1 MKKQLNITFIN
12 PNTEDEIVRAL
23 STIVAYNLAEKDS
36 NTVFDYNNCE
46 NSHDIEDKLEIKN

>member
-23 STIVAYNLAEKDS
+23 STIVAYNLSEKD
-36 NTVFDYNNCE
+36 NNIIFDYKNCE
-46 NSHDIEDKLEIKN
+46 NSHDIENELEM

>member
-36 NTVFDYNNCE
+36 YITFDYNNCE
-46 NSHDIEDKLEIKN
+46 NSHDIEDELEM